1 MALGCAVGEG
11 DADRAGPRQW
21 FAAPAAA
28 VAAQDLDHLELVV
41 ADEALKRGRGLSLG
55 FPLYEAAVN
64 GQSDAQ
70 LRGGMKRPSRAR
82 NEVGTSG
89 TSGTW
94 FRLVFSQLT
103 FIFSFPK

>member
-1 MALGCAVGEG
+1 MGAKS
-11 DADRAGPRQW
+11 P
-21 FAAPAAA
+21 
-28 VAAQDLDHLELVV
+28 LDLVV

-55 FPLYEAAVN
+55 FPLYETAVN

-70 LRGGMKRPSRAR
+70 LCSGMKRPSRAR
-82 NEVGTSG
+82 NEVGTSE

-94 FRLVFSQLT
+94 FWLVFSQLT